1 MPRTSSKMS
10 QVWQRILAE
19 PEVQRELGEKGFFEV
34 TSREL
39 NDYSKPMSGPDA
51 RILVKFDS
59 SHQLPEALRES
70 GLAPITVNRARFAVG
85 AFDIYS
91 ELPPLEDADLRVV
104 RYKSPHDA
112 MNVAEVTS
120 ESLAL
125 LVASASRVI
134 DEFAGADVKLSFF
147 GKVVMKTLDFSVS
160 KHGGEAARFVGSGM
174 QIELD
179 AVFENDQQM
188 LLVEAKI
195 GRPRD
200 FNIRQLYFP
209 YRHFR
214 EKTEK
219 VIRPILMVYSRGVFE
234 FIEYRFADPQN
245 MSSFEIVRTQ
255 VVAVLAPDS
264 PLENLR
270 TIAKNPETVFGA
282 EGVTFPQ
289 ANDFD
294 KIIEV
299 SRIASA
305 KPVGS
310 EEIGQALGVVGRQV
324 DYYIQAARYIGL
336 VESSATGVVATKL
349 AQGILGKSLPARNF
363 DLAAL
368 IVQIPTV
375 GQCFLF
381 TTEEGFLPTVEYASM
396 NLATPEDFVGV
407 NDTTRRRRIS
417 TAISWTRWIIS
428 NMPGKDKVSMS

>member
-1 MPRTSSKMS
+1 MPKAKSTSS

-19 PEVQRELGEKGFFEV
+19 PEVQKELGEKGFFEI
-34 TSREL
+34 SSSEL

-85 AFDIYS
+85 AFDMYS
-91 ELPPLEDADLRVV
+91 ELPPLEDAELRIV
-104 RYKSPHDA
+104 RFESPYDA
-112 MNVAEVTS
+112 MNAAKVTS

-134 DEFAGADVKLSFF
+134 DEFAGADVELSFF

-160 KHGGEAARFVGSGM
+160 QHGGEAVRFVGSGM

-195 GRPRD
+195 RRPRD
-200 FNIRQLYFP
+200 FNVRQLYFP

-219 VIRPILMVYSRGVFE
+219 VIRPILMVYDRGVFE
-234 FIEYRFADPQN
+234 FIEYHFADPQN

-255 VVAVLAPDS
+255 VVAVIAPDS
-264 PLENLR
+264 PLENLKG
-270 TIAKNPETVFGA
+270 IAKNPEIAFGA

-294 KIIEV
+294 KVIEV
-299 SRIASA
+299 ARTASA
-305 KPVGS
+305 NPVGK
-310 EEIGQALGVVGRQV
+310 EEIGQALGVGGRQV

-336 VESSATGVVATKL
+336 VESSATGIAATKL
-349 AQGILGKSLPARNF
+349 AKKILRKSLPTRNVE
-363 DLAAL
+363 LSTL
-368 IVQIPTV
+368 IVQMPTV
-375 GQCFLF
+375 GKCFLF
-381 TTEEGFLPTVEYASM
+381 TAEEGFLPTVEYVSM
-396 NLATPEDFVGV
+396 KLANPEDFLGV
-407 NDTTRRRRIS
+407 NETTRRRRIS
-417 TAISWTRWIIS
+417 TAISWTRWIVS
-428 NMPGKDKVSMS
+428 NVLGPDLR

>member
-1 MPRTSSKMS
+1 MPKTSSKMS

-19 PEVQRELGEKGFFEV
+19 PGVQKDLGQKGFFEIS
-34 TSREL
+34 SREL

-59 SHQLPEALRES
+59 SHQLPEALSES
-70 GLAPITVNRARFAVG
+70 GLVPITVNRARFAVG

-104 RYKSPHDA
+104 RFESPHDA
-112 MNVAEVTS
+112 VNVAEVTS

-134 DEFAGADVKLSFF
+134 DQFAGADVELSFF

-160 KHGGEAARFVGSGM
+160 KHGGETVRFVGSGM

-195 GRPRD
+195 GRPSD

-234 FIEYRFADPQN
+234 FIEFQFADPQN

-264 PLENLR
+264 PLENLKA
-270 TIAKNPETVFGA
+270 IAKNPITVFGA

-294 KIIEV
+294 KVIEV
-299 SRIASA
+299 ARIASA
-305 KPVGS
+305 NPLGK
-310 EEIGQALGVVGRQV
+310 EQLGQALGVVGRQV
-324 DYYIQAARYIGL
+324 DYYLQAARYIGL
-336 VESSATGVVATKL
+336 VELSAAGVIATKL
-349 AQGILGKSLPARNF
+349 AKGILSKPLATRNLE
-363 DLAAL
+363 LATL
-368 IVQIPTV
+368 IVQVPTV
-375 GQCFLF
+375 GKCFLF
-381 TTEEGFLPTVEYASM
+381 TAEQGFLPTAEYAST
-396 NLATPEDFVGV
+396 NLAALGDFVGV
-407 NDTTRRRRIS
+407 NDTTKQRRIS
-417 TAISWTRWIIS
+417 TAISWTRWIVS
-428 NMPGKDKVSMS
+428 NIPGADLL